1 VAPQG
6 WENEFAN
13 AAEIGL
19 YLSVIDL
26 EQSARSDKARRSKS
40 PIELKEWTTIGRPD
54 ERPSA
59 GESGLAPSTQG
70 VAEVR
75 FSVRTMCAALKSLS
89 ASAALAVAA
98 LAMTNGTSALA
109 EEGGHRIAVIDVA
122 YIFKNHPAIQAEVK
136 KVEEELKS
144 FDAELTG
151 KREELQRS
159 AAMMKEYKPGSPEYT
174 QAEEQVAE
182 MESKLR
188 LEMARKRKELAD
200 SEAKIY
206 YENYQRIAAGVKFLA
221 NHYKINLVLRYNSE
235 EMNLE
240 QGESVIRG
248 VMKSIVYHD
257 ESLDMTKGVMQYL
270 DQTMSQAAAQTAK
283 QPQAVQPAQAVR

>member
-1 VAPQG
+1 VRLFESHGRVYGGPVDALRDVLLEAKEHEAALDAGMRAGLKAVLDQLSPTNVADQFEQG
-6 WENEFAN
+6 
-13 AAEIGL
+13 
-19 YLSVIDL
+19 
-26 EQSARSDKARRSKS
+26 RSR
-40 PIELKEWTTIGRPD
+40 T
-54 ERPSA
+54 
-59 GESGLAPSTQG
+59 LAPG
-70 VAEVR
+70 VLPEPAD
-75 FSVRTMCAALKSLS
+75 
-89 ASAALAVAA
+89 
-98 LAMTNGTSALA
+98 
-109 EEGGHRIAVIDVA
+109 IAVIDVA